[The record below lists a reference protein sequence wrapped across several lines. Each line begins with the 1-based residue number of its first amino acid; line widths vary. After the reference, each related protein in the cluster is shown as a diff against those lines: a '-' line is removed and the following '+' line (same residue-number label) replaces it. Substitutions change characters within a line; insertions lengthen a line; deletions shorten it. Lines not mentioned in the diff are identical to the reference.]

1 MRVAMVGI
9 NYAPEPT
16 GIPVYTTGLAEYL
29 VTQGHAVT
37 MYTGFPY
44 YPRWAKE
51 TKDRGRLFQSETIN
65 GVAVRRHY
73 IYVPSQPSAL
83 KRMLHEFSFV
93 CSVTLG
99 YLFGPKA
106 DLTIIISPPLF
117 IGIPVALI
125 ARVRRSRTIFH
136 VQDLQ
141 PDAAVD
147 LGMLKPGLLT
157 GLFFLLE
164 KMTYRLVDQ
173 VSTISEAML
182 KRIASKG
189 VSRHKLTLFR
199 NWAHD
204 HLVSPMPTQTGY
216 RQKWDL
222 SGKFV
227 VLYSGNM
234 GVKQGLDSLLHAAAT
249 LNGHRDIVFLIVGD
263 GGEKAA
269 LMERA
274 SALQLEN
281 VQFRPLQSME
291 RLSELLATA
300 DVSVVPQKS
309 GVTDIVLPSKL
320 GNLLASGRPVIAA
333 AQRDTEFGKVVL
345 ESGCGVLVE
354 PGNGDQIASAILGLR
369 NVPDDRNRMGRSGR
383 RYMEVELS
391 GAAVLRGIAGRIE
404 TLGSRS

>member
-1 MRVAMVGI
+1 MRVTIVGI
-9 NYAPEPT
+9 NYAPDPT

-29 VTQGHAVT
+29 VGQGHAVT

-44 YPRWAKE
+44 YPRWAKD
-51 TKDRGRLFQSETIN
+51 TQDHGRLFRSETIN

-73 IYVPSQPSAL
+73 IYVPSRPSAL
-83 KRMLHEFSFV
+83 KRMLHELSFV

-125 ARVRRSRTIFH
+125 AKLKRSRTIFH

-141 PDAAVD
+141 PDAAID
-147 LGMLKPGLLT
+147 LGMLRPGALT
-157 GLFFLLE
+157 SLFFFLE
-164 KMTYRLVDQ
+164 KITYRLADRI
-173 VSTISEAML
+173 STISQGML
-182 KRIASKG
+182 EKIASKG
-189 VSRHKLTLFR
+189 VPRPKLTLFR

-204 HLVSPMPTQTGY
+204 NLVSPMATETRY
-216 RQKWDL
+216 RQEWNL
-222 SGKFV
+222 TGRFV

-234 GVKQGLDSLLHAAAT
+234 GVKQGLDSVLHAADA
-249 LNGHRDIVFLIVGD
+249 LSGYRDIVFLIVGD
-263 GGEKAA
+263 GGEKEA

-274 SALQLEN
+274 TAMRLDN

-291 RLSELLATA
+291 HLSELLATA
-300 DVSVVPQKS
+300 DVAVIPQKR
-309 GVTDIVLPSKL
+309 GVKDIVLPSKL

-333 AQRDTEFGKVVL
+333 AEPDTEFGKIVL

-354 PGNGDQIASAILGLR
+354 PGNGEQIAAAILGML
-369 NVPDDRNRMGRSGR
+369 NVPDDRTRMGGNGR
-383 RYMEVELS
+383 RYMETELS
-391 GAAVLRGIAGRIE
+391 GAAVLGGIGGRIE
-404 TLGSRS
+404 ALVSRA